1 MPRALRGRFEPS
13 DHFVLGHLSTLGL
26 LSALGSPHTAK
37 RFIGLAI
44 GGKIAAHALLW
55 ASVVSKLPSFLF
67 KDDVCN
73 VLKGGVKERQLVNKM
88 LGSLVTESL
97 AVWAARA
104 RHLFSVAA
112 MPAFSVASRPSV
124 LYAFDLIELNGDDP
138 QRDPLEV
145 Q

>member
-1 MPRALRGRFEPS
+1 M
-13 DHFVLGHLSTLGL
+13 
-26 LSALGSPHTAK
+26 
-37 RFIGLAI
+37 
-44 GGKIAAHALLW
+44 
-55 ASVVSKLPSFLF
+55 VSNLPSFLF

-73 VLKGGVKERQLVNKM
+73 VLKGGVKERQLVNEM

-145 Q
+145 QQGHACERAEQRESLWNSDAPHGWVLLVGDD